1 MTTAILAVTTPTTPE
16 TSPPSLAPDLF
27 AAADGRLC
35 QAPRAA
41 AAFILQGV
49 FEVFRS
55 VIVRYLLA
63 RRDKPQRD
71 EHDPALA
78 RYRLG
83 VRPAGM
89 VHITSQIPSRRSVDD
104 PAAVELEH
112 IFCAQSLPPVGFF
125 SRNARTT
132 IGGDVGGP
140 LDGLRREETE
150 PSGRTADAKR
160 T

>member
-1 MTTAILAVTTPTTPE
+1 
-16 TSPPSLAPDLF
+16 
-27 AAADGRLC
+27 
-35 QAPRAA
+35 RAA
-41 AAFILQGV
+41 PAFILQEV
-49 FEVFRS
+49 FEVSRC
-55 VIVRYLLA
+55 VVVRYLLA

-112 IFCAQSLPPVGFF
+112 IFCAQSLPPIGFF
-125 SRNARTT
+125 GRNSPAA

-140 LDGLRREETE
+140 FD
-150 PSGRTADAKR
+150 
-160 T
+160 